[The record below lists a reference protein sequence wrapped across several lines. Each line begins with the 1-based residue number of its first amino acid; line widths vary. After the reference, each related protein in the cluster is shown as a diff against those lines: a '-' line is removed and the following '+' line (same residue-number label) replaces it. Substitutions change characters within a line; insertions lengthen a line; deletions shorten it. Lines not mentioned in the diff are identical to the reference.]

1 MIAKLLG
8 VCVISLI
15 AAAALAAD
23 VPKEVICGEIVIKSN
38 AATPQVKGKL
48 VLRQFG
54 KGRLRPVFIFPNGYE
69 AMFTIDPNGM
79 YHDPLWQMIAACME
93 GQPPVKDVRP

>member
-8 VCVISLI
+8 SCVISFI
-15 AAAALAAD
+15 AVSALAAD
-23 VPKEVICGEIVIKSN
+23 APKEVICGEIVIKSN
-38 AATPQVKGKL
+38 TVTPQVKGKL

-69 AMFTIDPNGM
+69 AMFAIDPNGM
-79 YHDPLWQMIAACME
+79 YHDPLWRMIETCME